1 MSEKE
6 KQRMKNVMSKLNKAS
21 YHDAEI
27 ALAYI
32 NGRNDE
38 RARMEY
44 EAAQKEKKQCNEAK
58 LANA

>member
-6 KQRMKNVMSKLNKAS
+6 KKRIESVMSELNEAS

-32 NGRNDE
+32 TGRNDE
-38 RARMEY
+38 RTRMEY
-44 EAAQKEKKQCNEAK
+44 EAGLKEEKCNKASLEHA
-58 LANA
+58 